1 MLNKT
6 QDAAVDFLD
15 GLKVRLAKFLA
26 EGMDVSAAVEK
37 AVGEIAPEAVE
48 ALNKLDG
55 VFDAA
60 KAALEQYGG
69 LAAALTA
76 VIAKVEGGA
85 WVEVDALNFGGD
97 LKMSGR
103 IRIAQA
109 AGGLK

>member
-15 GLKVRLAKFLA
+15 ALKVRLAKFLA
-26 EGMDVSAAVEK
+26 EGMDVSVAVEK

-60 KAALEQYGG
+60 KAMLEQVKASAGAFDVTVTSPGG
-69 LAAALTA
+69 KAWTIN
-76 VIAKVEGGA
+76 VRQAKAIGG
-85 WVEVDALNFGGD
+85 
-97 LKMSGR
+97 
-103 IRIAQA
+103 
-109 AGGLK
+109 